1 MILLTGNL
9 GFIGHWLQVYLLK
22 KGFDDLVCIDNRS
35 SRGKRLSS
43 FASHNPEIT
52 QLYVDLGDFHALDR
66 IIDTYQPTTI
76 FHVAGQAIVPRSF
89 QNPYVTFN
97 SNVSTTFNLLELS
110 RRYSCIKKLLVV
122 TSDKVYKNDNSGR
135 HFCESDIL
143 GGKDVYSS
151 SKVICEELVSSYRL
165 SHNDNNTIYETA
177 RLGNVVGGGDF
188 SVGRLIPDL
197 VKAFTSNDKFFVR
210 YPKATR
216 PFQHVL
222 DVVDGLSNILLHN
235 PLTKDPNYLGSEWN
249 LGPKDNSFMYVE
261 EVIAAFCDIFGSLDI
276 EPTKFLYP
284 EDLMLAVDNTKYAS
298 TFGAPAFD
306 SISSVLKAISWYKE
320 SPVPSSQG
328 YISFVEEVSSF
339 ISSKV

>member
-9 GFIGHWLQVYLLK
+9 GFIGHWLQVYLYK
-22 KGFDDLVCIDNRS
+22 KGFYDLVCIDDKS
-35 SRGKRLSS
+35 SRGQRLSS
-43 FASHNPEIT
+43 YSSYNPQIT
-52 QLYVDLGDFHALDR
+52 QLYIDLGDFQSLDR
-66 IIDTYQPTTI
+66 IIDTYQPTTV
-76 FHVAGQAIVPRSF
+76 FHIAGQAIVPRAF

-97 SNVSTTFNLLELS
+97 SNVSSTFNLLELS

-151 SKVICEELVSSYRL
+151 SKVICEELVRSYRL
-165 SHNDNNTIYETA
+165 SHNDNHTIFETA

-197 VKAFTSNDKFFVR
+197 VKAYTSNDKFFVR

-222 DVVDGLSNILLHN
+222 DVVDGLCNILLHN
-235 PLTKDPNYLGSEWN
+235 PLTKDPTYLGSEWN

-261 EVIAAFCDIFGSLDI
+261 EVISAFCDIFGSLDI
-276 EPTKFLYP
+276 EPTKLLYP
-284 EDLMLAVDNTKYAS
+284 EDLMLAVDNSKYAS
-298 TFGAPAFD
+298 TFRAPVFD
-306 SISSVLKAISWYKE
+306 SVSSVLKAISWYKE
-320 SPVPSSQG
+320 SPVPSSRG
-328 YISFVEEVSSF
+328 YNSFLEEVSSF
-339 ISSKV
+339 VSSQV